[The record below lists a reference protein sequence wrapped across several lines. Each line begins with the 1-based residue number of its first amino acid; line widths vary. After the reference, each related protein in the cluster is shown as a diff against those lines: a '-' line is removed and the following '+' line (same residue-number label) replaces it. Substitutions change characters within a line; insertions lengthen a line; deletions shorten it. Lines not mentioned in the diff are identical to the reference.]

1 MASAP
6 ESGANWTEDR
16 VELLRKLWT
25 DGLSASQIAAQMGG
39 VSRNAVIGKVH
50 RLKLS
55 GRGKTTSSAPRVKKT
70 AAPASTARS
79 SGPVGRG
86 SAGGGGGAG
95 GRVSSHTHAIG
106 STALKA
112 DYQVDA
118 VSARVLEF
126 VPALV
131 APEPK
136 RIALTELSERTC
148 KWPLGDPLAQDFAFC
163 GHDSGDNGPYCQFHA
178 KLAYQPASER
188 RRVR

>member
-1 MASAP
+1 MAQP
-6 ESGANWTEDR
+6 PDNGAHWTDER

-55 GRGKTTSSAPRVKKT
+55 GRGKTTSSAPRVKKV
-70 AAPASTARS
+70 ASPSAPRTSSSRPS
-79 SGPVGRG
+79 SGSGGRG
-86 SAGGGGGAG
+86 GSGGGHHSIGA
-95 GRVSSHTHAIG
+95 
-106 STALKA
+106 TALKS

-163 GHDSGDNGPYCQFHA
+163 GHESGDTGPYCQFHA
-178 KLAYQPASER
+178 KMAYQPASER
-188 RRVR
+188 RRLR